1 MSLNARLVAGLLA
14 VTGAGLLILGAVSAL
29 VLRGY
34 LLDRVDAQLE
44 AARKRAVIRLVRPGL
59 PAEGPAPARYVVV
72 GVRPDGE
79 IRVYSGTVLD
89 PSPVLEELRRTDPAA
104 LARRAASGGPFDLGG
119 ARAVARRDRTGT
131 VVVVAAPL
139 QEIDAAVRRLVLT
152 ELVTGAALM
161 AGLALASRWLIAR
174 GLAPLDRMA
183 ATAQAVATGGD
194 LRARMPVKRPDSEVG
209 RLAVAIN
216 VMLDRI
222 AEAFAARARS
232 EQRLRD
238 FAADASHELRTPL
251 TTIQGYAE
259 LYRHGALE
267 DLPDAMRR
275 IEEAAGRMNRLVG
288 ELLEL
293 ARLDRDAGLQPAPTD
308 LVALARDAVAD
319 AQAVGADH
327 PVTLRA
333 PDELVAEVDQARIR
347 QVLANLL
354 TNVRDHTPPG
364 TAAEVR
370 LARRADEVVLEVED
384 RGPGMAPQD
393 AARAFDRFH
402 RASRTSGKGTG
413 LGLSIVEAIATAH
426 GGRAT
431 LWSAPGK
438 GTRVRIE
445 LPCRPRT
452 VARPTGRSSAP
463 PRQGAG

>member
-1 MSLNARLVAGLLA
+1 MSLNARLVAGPLA
-14 VTGAGLLILGAVSAL
+14 VTGVGLLLLGAVSAL
-29 VLRGY
+29 VMRGY

-44 AARKRAVIRLVRPGL
+44 AARNRAVIRLVRPGL
-59 PAEGPAPARYVVV
+59 PPEGMAPARYVVV

-79 IRVYSGTVLD
+79 LRVYSGTALD
-89 PSPVLEELRRTDPAA
+89 PSPVLDALRRTDPGV
-104 LARRAASGGPFDLGG
+104 LARLAASGEPFDLEK

-131 VVVVAAPL
+131 VIVVAAPL
-139 QEIDAAVRRLVLT
+139 QEINAAVRRLVVT
-152 ELVTGAALM
+152 ELVTGTVLM

-194 LRARMPVKRPDSEVG
+194 LRARMPVRRPDSEVG

-232 EQRLRD
+232 EQRLWD

-275 IEEAAGRMNRLVG
+275 IEEAAGRMSRLVG
-288 ELLEL
+288 ELLEP
-293 ARLDRDAGLQPAPTD
+293 ARLDRDAGLRLAPTD
-308 LVALARDAVAD
+308 LVASAQDAVAD
-319 AQAVGADH
+319 ARAVGPDH

-333 PDELVAEVDQARIR
+333 PDELVAGVDQARIR

-354 TNVRDHTPPG
+354 ANVRDHTPPG

-370 LARRADEVVLEVED
+370 VTRRAGGVALEVED

-402 RASRTSGKGTG
+402 RASRTSGKGSG
-413 LGLSIVEAIATAH
+413 LGLAIVEAIATAH

-431 LWSAPGK
+431 LRSAPGE
-438 GTRVRIE
+438 GTCARIE

-452 VARPTGRSSAP
+452 REEHRSPAP
-463 PRQGAG
+463 HDRAVR

>member
-44 AARKRAVIRLVRPGL
+44 AARDRAVIRLVRPGL
-59 PAEGPAPARYVVV
+59 PAEGMAPARYVVV

-79 IRVYSGTVLD
+79 IRVHSGTDPD
-89 PSPVLEELRRTDPAA
+89 PSPVLDELRRVGPAA
-104 LARRAASGGPFDLGG
+104 LARLASSGEPFGLDG
-119 ARAVARRDRTGT
+119 ARAVARMDRTGAVT
-131 VVVVAAPL
+131 VVAAPL
-139 QEIDAAVRRLVLT
+139 DEIDAAVRRLVVT
-152 ELVTGAALM
+152 ELVTGAVLV
-161 AGLALASRWLIAR
+161 AGLAVAGRWLIAR

-183 ATAQAVATGGD
+183 STAQAVAAGGD
-194 LRARMPVKRPDSEVG
+194 LSARMPVGRPDGEVG

-232 EQRLRD
+232 ERRLRD

-275 IEEAAGRMNRLVG
+275 IEEAAGRMSRLVG

-293 ARLDRDAGLQPAPTD
+293 ARLDRDAGLRPAPAD
-308 LVALARDAVAD
+308 LAALARDAVAD
-319 AQAVGADH
+319 ARAVDPDR
-327 PVTLRA
+327 PVALRA
-333 PDELVAEVDQARIR
+333 PAELVAEVDEARIR

-354 TNVRDHTPPG
+354 ANVRDHTPPG

-370 LARRADEVVLEVED
+370 LARRTGGVVLEVED

-402 RASRTSGKGTG
+402 RASRTSGKGSG
-413 LGLSIVEAIATAH
+413 LGLAIVEAIAVAH
-426 GGRAT
+426 GGRAA
-431 LWSAPGK
+431 LRSAPGE
-438 GTRVRIE
+438 GTCVRIE
-445 LPCRPRT
+445 LPDRP
-452 VARPTGRSSAP
+452 PG
-463 PRQGAG
+463 G